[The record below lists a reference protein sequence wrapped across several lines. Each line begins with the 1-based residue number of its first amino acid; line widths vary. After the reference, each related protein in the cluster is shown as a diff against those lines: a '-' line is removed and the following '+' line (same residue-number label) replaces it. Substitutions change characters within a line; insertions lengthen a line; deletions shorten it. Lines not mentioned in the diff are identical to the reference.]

1 MRTST
6 HTCARTRWLKD
17 VARSDVG
24 RWQNDR
30 RITISS
36 CAMKPFGLWNPTKP
50 FSLGNAARQCNGA
63 DFVEKRR
70 SHLSGCHFSHLY
82 SHRNRLWMW
91 DFNLRHSPLRPR
103 RGLCDRC
110 PRWFLI
116 SFALER
122 NVIVSSPALLVLR
135 WDWKRKECSGRKWNV
150 SGNTTHV
157 VYDSVMLFYYS
168 LLLPSFLI
176 SLSFLLF
183 FFLSCRWFPFLN
195 CLSFFLRSSLY
206 SLIFIFIFLFHSFFV
221 FVIISLSYFL
231 YSSLFYFSLLQLF
244 FSFFLFLC
252 FRILF
257 LIFFLSHFR
266 FSFLL

>member
-6 HTCARTRWLKD
+6 HTCARTRWLKE

-176 SLSFLLF
+176 SLSFLF
-183 FFLSCRWFPFLN
+183 CFD
-195 CLSFFLRSSLY
+195 
-206 SLIFIFIFLFHSFFV
+206 HV
-221 FVIISLSYFL
+221 VG
-231 YSSLFYFSLLQLF
+231 
-244 FSFFLFLC
+244 FLFLIVYHS
-252 FRILF
+252 FSDPLFIL
-257 LIFFLSHFR
+257 
-266 FSFLL
+266 